1 MRLLSMLEIVE
12 SKFPLPRLRVIFDLN
27 EALRNFCYRTR
38 VLSYRHKM
46 VVATTKTAEDTTLAI
61 TTFTLP
67 SDFSELIAID
77 ELTMENLRIAAGALE
92 VFSFDSAL
100 TYFWLY
106 YSAQPSL
113 MANDGDVPGI
123 RQEWHRAVVS
133 KVLADYYADAGNVD
147 QARFYLAQYEQAVRE
162 AIRFVN
168 TARTH
173 TMSTNSGGSTVQH
186 AYAEG
191 VTLAAGPNTIS
202 IVAQGVTFADLQY
215 VINMEGGGAI
225 VSEVNPDT
233 ELKDGRTTTSFKV
246 WASTATSNFSWL
258 AVGA

>member
-27 EALRNFCYRTR
+27 EALRNFCFRTR
-38 VLSYRHKM
+38 VLSNRYKM
-46 VVATTKTAEDTTLAI
+46 VNANTLTAEDTTLALS
-61 TTFTLP
+61 TFTLP
-67 SDFSELIAID
+67 ADFSELIAID
-77 ELTMENLRIAAGALE
+77 EIPMENIRIASGALE
-92 VFSFDSAL
+92 IFSINSAL
-100 TYFWLY
+100 TYFWLH

-113 MANDGDVPGI
+113 MVNDGDTPGI
-123 RQEWHRAVVS
+123 PQEWHRAIVS
-133 KVLADYYADAGNVD
+133 KVLADYYADAGQVD
-147 QARFYLAQYEQAVRE
+147 QARFFIASYEQSVRE
-162 AIRFVN
+162 AIRYVN
-168 TARTH
+168 TARTRIM
-173 TMSTNSGGSTVQH
+173 TTLSGATAVQH

-215 VINMEGGGAI
+215 VVNMEGGGAI